1 MLGRLTTAL
10 LLATL
15 STVTQGRPDAEQEL
29 ADIQQRLA
37 QAWRAAD
44 RQAIERLIA
53 ADWTVT
59 GPDGRV
65 STRAEVLRDVFETRV
80 HRIASLE
87 IDNVHVRVFGEA
99 AVITG
104 RTRGRGSYRDA
115 AYDATIRFTDVFVR
129 RGGEW
134 QAVASHASL
143 LTAGR

>member
-1 MLGRLTTAL
+1 MLGRLTAAL

-104 RTRGRGSYRDA
+104 RTRGC
-115 AYDATIRFTDVFVR
+115 
-129 RGGEW
+129 
-134 QAVASHASL
+134 
-143 LTAGR
+143 